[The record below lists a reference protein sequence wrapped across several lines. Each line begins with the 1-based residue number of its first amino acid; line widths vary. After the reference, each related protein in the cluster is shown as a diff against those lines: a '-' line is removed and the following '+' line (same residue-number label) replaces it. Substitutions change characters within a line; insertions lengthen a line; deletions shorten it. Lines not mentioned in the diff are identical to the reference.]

1 MERKAWNAEHV
12 TVSRVSGDWQIQDF
26 EKRRIRGFGVWLGLL
41 EQFTKLLVHSRKP
54 TVNKFI
60 VVITV
65 LGRIAVL
72 CTCGLYVV
80 TDRLSV
86 CLSVTLVSP
95 AKWLKR
101 SRCRSG

>member
-1 MERKAWNAEHV
+1 MKKIRKIRILDLCTGIFEVYGKMWNEKRGMRNM
-12 TVSRVSGDWQIQDF
+12 SRLVGLVATGKQIQDF
-26 EKRRIRGFGVWLGLL
+26 EKRRIRGFGVWLGLG

-72 CTCGLYVV
+72 
-80 TDRLSV
+80 LS
-86 CLSVTLVSP
+86 LIHI
-95 AKWLKR
+95 
-101 SRCRSG
+101 